1 MAKIIT
7 ETDIRR
13 KVTNHE
19 TTLYVEHDTIFTPS
33 ARDCCVEL
41 GIKVITDG
49 YESITDSVPT
59 YVRK

>member
-1 MAKIIT
+1 M
-7 ETDIRR
+7 
-13 KVTNHE
+13 VTNHE